1 VKIHARAKGTG
12 AGIGGDCLAIRA
24 TNRYVLGGITP
35 ACSRL
40 TIAEVWGEGMENTK
54 KHKETCEK
62 ANKNMFAYTLPSFLL
77 FYLKKH
83 PSKLIPASEI
93 IQEFEATTN
102 RKITKRAIQ
111 IAIRRLEKKGK
122 ITVKRSEQLY
132 VQANNFLTR
141 RVRTPSRREANKSEQ
156 ERTTPSEN
164 ASVEKRTRGL
174 TMCEKTSIS
183 SAQNNISYHA
193 VKIKIKIKKHG
204 GIPVDV
210 LEKLKKNRKYSEKR
224 VRNWV
229 KRYFYFEEP
238 IPLTAELTPR
248 SLIIHLKEKQFKK
261 TEFKE
266 KSKKYVELAVRG
278 ITNLFKKYE
287 YTLDNDYKIIAQHI
301 GSQTEKEIDEKI
313 EAGTTV
319 SVNLNRKAISHTGEM
334 KQEATAWLDKSLGF
348 AEIETNDLTYEEK
361 LILMPEI
368 IHKALP
374 LLVAY
379 SRQVERHLEV
389 LEQMSI
395 TLKNIDEGIK
405 IIVKNCKRR

>member
-1 VKIHARAKGTG
+1 MK
-12 AGIGGDCLAIRA
+12 
-24 TNRYVLGGITP
+24 
-35 ACSRL
+35 
-40 TIAEVWGEGMENTK
+40 NTQR
-54 KHKETCEK
+54 HKETCEK

-83 PSKLIPASEI
+83 PDKLIPTSEI

-122 ITVKRSEQLY
+122 IIVKRSEQLY

-156 ERTTPSEN
+156 ERTRASEN
-164 ASVEKRTRGL
+164 ASVEKRTTPF

-204 GIPVDV
+204 KIPDEVI
-210 LEKLKKNRKYSEKR
+210 EKLKENGKYSEKR
-224 VRNWV
+224 VKNWV
-229 KRYFYFEEP
+229 KRYFYFETP
-238 IPLTAELTPR
+238 IPLTVELTSR
-248 SLIIHLKEKQFKK
+248 SLILHLKEKQFKK
-261 TEFKE
+261 TEFVE
-266 KSKKYVELAVRG
+266 KSKEYIKLAAEG
-278 ITNLFKKYE
+278 ITNLFEKYG
-287 YTLDNDYKIIAQHI
+287 YKLDNEYKIIAQHI

-313 EAGTTV
+313 EPGKTI
-319 SVNLNRKAISHTGEM
+319 SVNLNRKALAHTGEM

-368 IHKALP
+368 VHKALP

-379 SRQVERHLEV
+379 SKQVERHLEV
-389 LEQMSI
+389 LEQMST

-405 IIVKNCKRR
+405 IIVKNYKRR

>member
-1 VKIHARAKGTG
+1 
-12 AGIGGDCLAIRA
+12 
-24 TNRYVLGGITP
+24 
-35 ACSRL
+35 
-40 TIAEVWGEGMENTK
+40 MENTK
-54 KHKETCEK
+54 NHKKTCEK

-83 PSKLIPASEI
+83 PGKLIPTSEI
-93 IQEFEATTN
+93 IQEFVATTN
-102 RKITKRAIQ
+102 RKITKRAMQ
-111 IAIRRLEKKGK
+111 MAIRRLEKKGK
-122 ITVKRSEQLY
+122 IIVKRSEQLY
-132 VQANNFLTR
+132 VEANIFLTR

-164 ASVEKRTRGL
+164 ASVEKRTTPL

-204 GIPVDV
+204 EIPAVV
-210 LEKLKKNRKYSEKR
+210 LERLKENGKYSEKR
-224 VRNWV
+224 VRNWI
-229 KRYFYFEEP
+229 KRYFYFGSP

-248 SLIIHLKEKQFKK
+248 SLIIHLREKQFKK
-261 TEFKE
+261 TEFIE
-266 KSKKYVELAVRG
+266 KSKKYIELAAQGVSH
-278 ITNLFKKYE
+278 LFKKYG
-287 YTLDNDYKIIAQHI
+287 YILNDDYKIIAQHI

-313 EAGTTV
+313 EPGKTV
-319 SVNLNRKAISHTGEM
+319 SVNLNRKALTHTGEM

-368 IHKALP
+368 VHKALP

-379 SRQVERHLEV
+379 SKQVERHLEV
-389 LEQMSI
+389 LEQMST

-405 IIVKNCKRR
+405 VIVKNYKRR

>member
-1 VKIHARAKGTG
+1 
-12 AGIGGDCLAIRA
+12 
-24 TNRYVLGGITP
+24 
-35 ACSRL
+35 
-40 TIAEVWGEGMENTK
+40 MENTE

-83 PSKLIPASEI
+83 PDKLIPAGEI
-93 IQEFEATTN
+93 IKEFEATTN

-132 VQANNFLTR
+132 VK
-141 RVRTPSRREANKSEQ
+141 ANKSEQ

-164 ASVEKRTRGL
+164 ASVEKRTTPL

-204 GIPVDV
+204 KIPDDI
-210 LEKLKKNRKYSEKR
+210 LEKLKENGKYSEKR
-224 VRNWV
+224 VKNWV
-229 KRYFYFEEP
+229 KRYFYFDAP

-261 TEFKE
+261 TEFIE
-266 KSKKYVELAVRG
+266 KSKKYIELAAQGVSH
-278 ITNLFKKYE
+278 LFEKHGYKF
-287 YTLDNDYKIIAQHI
+287 DDDYKIIAQHI
-301 GSQTEKEIDEKI
+301 GAQTEKEIDEKI

-319 SVNLNRKAISHTGEM
+319 SVNLNRKALAHTGEM